1 MQLGVAIKII
11 KQNKMKCSSL
21 TSKFLLMIKTQARH
35 DSGQWR
41 VRAVWDISSSS
52 L

>member
-21 TSKFLLMIKTQARH
+21 TWKFLLMILTQARH
-35 DSGQWR
+35 DTESESCVGYQQQQP
-41 VRAVWDISSSS
+41 VM
-52 L
+52 